1 MSSTENTTAYDA
13 DNSKAASPKTINIRN
28 LWPSNKSSLS
38 SKKINNETGTDV
50 EADGQPSGGQKNIQR
65 RLKSRH
71 LQMIAIGGTIGT
83 GLFVGSGATIATAGP
98 LGSLI
103 GFLIVGIMVF
113 FITTSLGELAA
124 YMPVS
129 GSFNTYAGRFV
140 DPALAFAL
148 GWNYWLQWSISLP
161 SELAAAG
168 IIMSF
173 WCPTVPS
180 WIWSAV
186 ILVLLVFIHSRGVEG
201 FGESEYWLSAIKVVA
216 ILIFIVLGI
225 LVDLGLIG
233 TQPAIGFDNW
243 KIDGAPLKNGIVGI
257 FNVFVIAFYG
267 FGGTE
272 LVGVTAGEAVNPRK
286 TVPNA
291 IKKTFWR
298 ILLFYIISIF
308 IIGLVVRNDD
318 PALMDAANSGD
329 ITIAPFTLVFQRAG
343 LGPAAHVMNGVI
355 FTAVLSASSSA
366 MYAATRTIM
375 SMAHEGKAPAILGTV
390 TSKGVPVYSLLLTT
404 LMGCLAFLSIIWGD
418 GEVFT
423 WLLNVTGTSGI
434 ITWLSIAVIHLRFRK
449 AFKVQG
455 KGLEALPYMA
465 PLFPVGPW
473 IAIVIGF
480 FIVLGQAY
488 AAVTMAPF
496 QLRNVFAVFIG
507 IPFFFSIYLGYK
519 FVKKT
524 SFVDLAECD
533 LTGGDGTESKA
544 EQDSWDPSKR
554 IDPHHAVDTEAFKE
568 EIFGGH
574 VAPVGKK

>member
-1 MSSTENTTAYDA
+1 MAKSLLEKQPAVQQSPLQD
-13 DNSKAASPKTINIRN
+13 AASQTSRPSVDMRQAAPLASLTATAPVIVTTTIASSSASMSDSLI
-28 LWPSNKSSLS
+28 SLS
-38 SKKINNETGTDV
+38 R
-50 EADGQPSGGQKNIQR
+50 PSQVQR

-173 WCPTVPS
+173 WYPTVPS
-180 WIWSAV
+180 WIWSAL

-216 ILIFIVLGI
+216 IIIFIVLGI

-243 KIDGAPLKNGIVGI
+243 KID
-257 FNVFVIAFYG
+257 
-267 FGGTE
+267 GTE

-318 PALMDAANSGD
+318 PSLMDAANSGD

-343 LGPAAHVMNGVI
+343 LGSAAHVMNGVI
-355 FTAVLSASSSA
+355 FTAVLSACNSA
-366 MYAATRTIM
+366 MYAGTRTLM

-390 TSKGVPVYSLLLTT
+390 TSKGVPVYSLIATT

-423 WLLNVTGTSGI
+423 WLLNVTGASGI

-465 PLFPVGPW
+465 PFFPVGPW

-480 FIVLGQAY
+480 FIVLGQGY
-488 AAVTMAPF
+488 AAASAVPF
-496 QLRNVFAVFIG
+496 QLRNVLSVYVG
-507 IPFFFSIYLGYK
+507 IPFFLSMYFGYK
-519 FVKKT
+519 LVHRT
-524 SFVDLAECD
+524 TLVDLTSCD
-533 LTGGDGTESKA
+533 L
-544 EQDSWDPSKR
+544 
-554 IDPHHAVDTEAFKE
+554 
-568 EIFGGH
+568 FGGESDEE
-574 VAPVGKK
+574 APFGSNPIADEHTPLLASV